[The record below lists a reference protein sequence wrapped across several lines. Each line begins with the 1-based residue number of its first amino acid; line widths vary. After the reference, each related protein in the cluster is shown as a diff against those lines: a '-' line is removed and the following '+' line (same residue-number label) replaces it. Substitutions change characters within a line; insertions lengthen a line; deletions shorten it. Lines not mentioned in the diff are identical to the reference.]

1 MYVWEESGSVSYEL
15 VSIFS
20 VTSETEQNLKAVESP
35 LSKIPVN
42 FQLGNL
48 SSKRNLIE

>member
-1 MYVWEESGSVSYEL
+1 MYVWEESGSVSYKL

-20 VTSETEQNLKAVESP
+20 VTSETEQNLKALKPP

-42 FQLGNL
+42 FQFGNL
-48 SSKRNLIE
+48 SSERNLIE